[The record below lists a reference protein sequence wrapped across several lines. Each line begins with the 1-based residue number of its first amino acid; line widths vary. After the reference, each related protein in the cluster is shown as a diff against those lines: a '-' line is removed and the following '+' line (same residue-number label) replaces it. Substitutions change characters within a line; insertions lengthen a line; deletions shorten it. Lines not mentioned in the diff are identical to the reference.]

1 MEEKY
6 AVTHVNY
13 TIFIEHCVNT
23 ICLLYNMYLDVIV

>member
-13 TIFIEHCVNT
+13 TIFKGHCVNT
-23 ICLLYNMYLDVIV
+23 TCLLYNMYSDVIV